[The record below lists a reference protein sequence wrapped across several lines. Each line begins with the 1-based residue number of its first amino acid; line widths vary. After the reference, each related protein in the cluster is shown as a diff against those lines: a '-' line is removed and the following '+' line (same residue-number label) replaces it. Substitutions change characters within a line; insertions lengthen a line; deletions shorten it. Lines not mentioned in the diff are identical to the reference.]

1 MVSFDVL
8 ISARVV
14 FEIGRDRI
22 VEVDREML
30 PMKRRN
36 RKNLVEKTG
45 RVSDE
50 NGLLYASPCE

>member
-8 ISARVV
+8 ISAWVV
-14 FEIGRDRI
+14 FEIGSDRI

-36 RKNLVEKTG
+36 RRNLVKKTG

>member
-1 MVSFDVL
+1 MVSLDVL
-8 ISARVV
+8 IGARVV

-30 PMKRRN
+30 AMKGRN
-36 RKNLVEKTG
+36 GRNLVEKTG